1 MPKSDPL
8 ADRFA
13 RAASAKPKPAGAQ
26 RADDSSNFTVA
37 LSNAQRR
44 ELRIWALDHRTEASS
59 VIRSLLAE
67 MAEDPALEARVAARC
82 AAAKAAGRR

>member
-8 ADRFA
+8 AQRFA
-13 RAASAKPKPAGAQ
+13 RAAAAKPKPSGAEPAGG
-26 RADDSSNFTVA
+26 SSNFTVA
-37 LSNAQRR
+37 LSDAQRR
-44 ELRIWALDHRTEASS
+44 QLRIWAIDHRTEASS

-82 AAAKAAGRR
+82 AAAKAAGR